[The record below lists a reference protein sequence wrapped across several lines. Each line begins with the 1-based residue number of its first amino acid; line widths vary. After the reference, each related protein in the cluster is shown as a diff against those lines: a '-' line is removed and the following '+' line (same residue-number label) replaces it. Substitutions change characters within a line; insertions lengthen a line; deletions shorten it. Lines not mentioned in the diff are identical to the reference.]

1 MKFISLIFFAL
12 ATTGT
17 WMATH
22 AKRAVEQSVH
32 IGIQND
38 LKRIITEY
46 VKGKL
51 PDSKNLVFEKFY
63 TKTINAGQVV
73 AFFNYAFE
81 DKTEDGEPAR
91 VEIEGSATLN
101 KIEET
106 AEASTWNLDQLK
118 ILNNKVD
125 FTEPIQ
131 ITAGRGGAPT
141 EPTSDDKATDKS
153 TDKPEEAAHQ

>member
-12 ATTGT
+12 ATSGT

-22 AKRAVEQSVH
+22 AKRAVEESVH
-32 IGIQND
+32 VGIQND

-46 VKGKL
+46 VQSKL
-51 PDSKNLVFEKFY
+51 PQSKNLVFDKFY
-63 TKTINAGQVV
+63 TKTINKGQVI

-81 DKTEDGEPAR
+81 DKTDDGEPAR

-101 KIEET
+101 KVEET

-125 FTEPIQ
+125 FSEPIQ
-131 ITAGRGGAPT
+131 ITAGRNAGAP
-141 EPTSDDKATDKS
+141 EPE
-153 TDKPEEAAHQ
+153 PETKHE